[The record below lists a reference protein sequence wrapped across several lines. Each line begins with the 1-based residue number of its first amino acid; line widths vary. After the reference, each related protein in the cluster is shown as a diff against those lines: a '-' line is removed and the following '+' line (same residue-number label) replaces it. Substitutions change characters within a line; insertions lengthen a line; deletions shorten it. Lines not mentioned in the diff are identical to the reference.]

1 MIRSVLTFVFLIA
14 LLGAAAS
21 AYASPVQVIALFTD
35 KAMLQ
40 VGDRKKIV
48 AVGET
53 FEGVLLKSA
62 TGRGAVVEIDGATLE
77 LGLIS
82 RNVAG
87 GYRKP
92 TRDRATVY
100 PDSQGMYFVDGK
112 INGRSTRFLVDT
124 GATDVA
130 ISGQLALKLGIDFRG
145 KGKVDFAETASGRVP
160 VYKIRLDS
168 VTAGGINLRDINAI
182 VIPGK
187 HPSDVLLGNSFLRRT
202 QMIRAGSVLEIRK
215 RY

>member
-1 MIRSVLTFVFLIA
+1 MFRTLLTF
-14 LLGAAAS
+14 LLPLSLAVGAAA
-21 AYASPVQVIALFTD
+21 ANTGQVKVIGLFTD

-48 AVGET
+48 TVGET

-62 TGRGAVVEIDGATLE
+62 SGRGAVVVVDGKTLE

-87 GYRKP
+87 GYKKP
-92 TRDRATVY
+92 DRDRATIY
-100 PDSQGMYFVDGK
+100 PDAQGMYFVDGK

-124 GATDVA
+124 GATNVA
-130 ISGQLALKLGIDFRG
+130 ISGQLALQLGIEFRG
-145 KGKVDFAETASGRVP
+145 QGKVDFAETASGRVA
-160 VYKIRLDS
+160 VHNIRLDS
-168 VTAGGINLRDINAI
+168 VTAGGITLRNVSAI

-187 HPSDVLLGNSFLRRT
+187 HPSDVLLVNSFLSRT

>member
-1 MIRSVLTFVFLIA
+1 MKNLTLKFVLITI

-21 AYASPVQVIALFTD
+21 AYASQVKVIALFTD

-40 VGDRKKIV
+40 VNGKKKIV

-62 TGRGAVVEIDGATLE
+62 TGRGAVVVVDGQTLE

-82 RNVAG
+82 RNIAG
-87 GYRKP
+87 GYKVP
-92 TRDRATVY
+92 TRDRATIY

-130 ISGQLALKLGIDFRG
+130 ISGRHAKELGVDFRDR
-145 KGKVDFAETASGRVP
+145 GKVDFAETASGRVP

-168 VTAGGINLRDINAI
+168 VTAGGITLRNVNAI
-182 VIPGK
+182 VIPGE

>member
-1 MIRSVLTFVFLIA
+1 MLRFLFTFLLFLFVVT
-14 LLGAAAS
+14 GAVS
-21 AYASPVQVIALFTD
+21 ANSTRVKVIALFTD

-48 AVGET
+48 EVGET

-62 TGRGAVVEIDGATLE
+62 SGRGAVVVVDGETLE

-87 GYRKP
+87 GYKKP
-92 TRDRATVY
+92 VRDRATVY
-100 PDSQGMYFVDGK
+100 PDTEGMYFIDGK
-112 INGRSTRFLVDT
+112 INGRSTRFLIDT
-124 GATDVA
+124 GATDIA
-130 ISGQLALKLGIDFRG
+130 ISGQQALQLGIEFRDS
-145 KGKVDFAETASGRVP
+145 GKVDIAETASGRVP
-160 VYKIRLDS
+160 VYSIRLDS
-168 VTAGGINLRDINAI
+168 VTVGGISLRSVDAI
-182 VIPGK
+182 VIPGN

>member
-1 MIRSVLTFVFLIA
+1 MLRFLFTFLLFLFVVT
-14 LLGAAAS
+14 GAVS
-21 AYASPVQVIALFTD
+21 ANSTRVKVIALFTD

-48 AVGET
+48 EVGET

-62 TGRGAVVEIDGATLE
+62 SGRGAVVVVDGETLE

-87 GYRKP
+87 GYKKP
-92 TRDRATVY
+92 VRDRATVY
-100 PDSQGMYFVDGK
+100 PDTEGMYFIDGK
-112 INGRSTRFLVDT
+112 INGRSTRFLIDT

-130 ISGQLALKLGIDFRG
+130 ISGQQARQLGIEFRDS
-145 KGKVDFAETASGRVP
+145 GKVDIAETASGRVP

-168 VTAGGINLRDINAI
+168 VTVGGITLRNIEAI
-182 VIPGK
+182 VIPGN
-187 HPSDVLLGNSFLRRT
+187 HPGDALLGNSFLRRT